1 MIKASIAVSDL
12 GGLRS
17 LAAAEPIKAQTLGA
31 CLVQPKRA
39 PLAQPRAEGPD
50 ALQVLIKA
58 PMVFPDFGGLQSLAA
73 AEPTEPSTL
82 NAYLVPGQNKPPIVQ
97 HGAEGP
103 DALQVLIKAPMVL
116 PAYRGRDRLRPV
128 P

>member
-1 MIKASIAVSDL
+1 MGRH
-12 GGLRS
+12 GGRPSLIGITFLRELVVEFFERS
-17 LAAAEPIKAQTLGA
+17 IKAQHW
-31 CLVQPKRA
+31 VH
-39 PLAQPRAEGPD
+39 
-50 ALQVLIKA
+50 ALLR
-58 PMVFPDFGGLQSLAA
+58 
-73 AEPTEPSTL
+73 
-82 NAYLVPGQNKPPIVQ
+82 QNKACIDQ